1 MCSNPPDCGFNT
13 QFKNQIC
20 KQCEIYVAIYV
31 ARYRFDNN
39 IVSQFCNVWLIIKTQ
54 IHMFSFY
61 NVLMIY
67 IAYCG
72 HGAGFYIIVTQ

>member
-1 MCSNPPDCGFNT
+1 MDLTHNLKIKSASS
-13 QFKNQIC
+13 
-20 KQCEIYVAIYV
+20 V
-31 ARYRFDNN
+31 RYRFANN

-61 NVLMIY
+61 NVLMVY